1 MQHAGTPR
9 CTPAN
14 PQTSLPN
21 GPARRAC
28 LQLLLARIG
37 DTLMLYLLLNVSMFA
52 ALPNACCL
60 QLRWGW
66 AGGWLGGRVEG
77 VQLRCGSIVF
87 PSVAPLLQTAA
98 LPADA
103 PCTCPPLHL
112 PQERSCCGRFT
123 CRT

>member
-1 MQHAGTPR
+1 MAVTVRGGVPAGDFFALLAAEIVGYFAGAETGLDCAGT
-9 CTPAN
+9 
-14 PQTSLPN
+14 
-21 GPARRAC
+21 
-28 LQLLLARIG
+28 
-37 DTLMLYLLLNVSMFA
+37 
-52 ALPNACCL
+52 
-60 QLRWGW
+60 
-66 AGGWLGGRVEG
+66 GGWLGGRVEG